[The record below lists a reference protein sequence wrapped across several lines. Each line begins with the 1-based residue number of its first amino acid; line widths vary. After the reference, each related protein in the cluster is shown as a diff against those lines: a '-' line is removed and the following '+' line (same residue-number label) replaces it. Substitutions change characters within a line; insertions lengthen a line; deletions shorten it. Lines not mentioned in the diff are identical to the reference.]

1 MKYGKQTVFVIT
13 MNGTHSWS
21 VIADTRE
28 QLDDMIKD
36 VGLEATI
43 DGELG
48 IIVSKLE
55 DATADDVVAV
65 LNGIDEAKS
74 EVLQWPP

>member
-13 MNGTHSWS
+13 INGTHSWS

-74 EVLQWPP
+74 EVLQ

>member
-1 MKYGKQTVFVIT
+1 LEPNPQTDAKRASYAPRY
-13 MNGTHSWS
+13 SWS

-74 EVLQWPP
+74 EVLQ

>member
-13 MNGTHSWS
+13 INGTHSWD
-21 VIADTRE
+21 VLADTRD
-28 QLDDMIKD
+28 QLNDMIIAA
-36 VGLEATI
+36 GLEATI

-74 EVLQWPP
+74 EVLQ

>member
-13 MNGTHSWS
+13 INGTHSWN
-21 VIADTRE
+21 VLADTRE
-28 QLDDMIKD
+28 QLDDMIEAAGLD
-36 VGLEATI
+36 VTI

-55 DATADDVVAV
+55 DTTVDDIVSV

-74 EVLQWPP
+74 EVLQ

>member
-74 EVLQWPP
+74 EVLQ